1 MAQDF
6 EFRSFL
12 LQLSKDMASTDFEQL
27 KYLLKGYVSSAKCEE
42 ITEVCKYFGELER
55 MCLLTPTNFGVL
67 KKALGAIGRQDL
79 VEKIEQ
85 KENTLPT
92 CSGKVMAITWHRKNT
107 MQFVMSLQSSRTIR
121 CFSPQWTQHS

>member
-27 KYLLKGYVSSAKCEE
+27 KYILKGYVSDAKCEE

-55 MCLLTPTNFGVL
+55 MCLLTPKNFGVL

-85 KENTLPT
+85 KEQHFADLFRESNGNNLPPK
-92 CSGKVMAITWHRKNT
+92 GLFLYFY
-107 MQFVMSLQSSRTIR
+107 Q
-121 CFSPQWTQHS
+121 